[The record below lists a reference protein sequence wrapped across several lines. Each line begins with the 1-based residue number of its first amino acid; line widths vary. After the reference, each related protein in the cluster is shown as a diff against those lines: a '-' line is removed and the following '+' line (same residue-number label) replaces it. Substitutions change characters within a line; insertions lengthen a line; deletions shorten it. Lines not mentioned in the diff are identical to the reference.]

1 MKTSAYEYGPVSR
14 GIYIALIWL
23 TLPVMFLGFKQFI
36 AYAVFLIFLT
46 FALRPLLEVSGLIGV
61 YQSLVASQREKANIR
76 LSTKRFIEIDKRE
89 RILKHK
95 RSRIRDSSLPNNW

>member
-1 MKTSAYEYGPVSR
+1 MKTTAYEYGPVSR

-23 TLPVMFLGFKQFI
+23 TLPVMFLGLKQFI
-36 AYAVFLIFLT
+36 SYTLFLIILT

-61 YQSLVASQREKANIR
+61 YQSLVSARRDRINKR

-95 RSRIRDSSLPNNW
+95 RSRIKDPSLPKNW

>member
-1 MKTSAYEYGPVSR
+1 MKTSAFEYGPVSR

-36 AYAVFLIFLT
+36 AYMLFLIFLT
-46 FALRPLLEVSGLIGV
+46 FALKPILEVTGLMGA
-61 YQSLVASQREKANIR
+61 YQSLVASQREKANRR

-95 RSRIRDSSLPNNW
+95 RSRIKDSSLPNNW

>member
-1 MKTSAYEYGPVSR
+1 MKTPAYEYGPVSR

-23 TLPVMFLGFKQFI
+23 TLPVMFLGLKQFI

-61 YQSLVASQREKANIR
+61 YQSLVSARRDRINKR

-95 RSRIRDSSLPNNW
+95 RSRIKDPSLPRNW

>member
-1 MKTSAYEYGPVSR
+1 MKTSAFEYGPVSK
-14 GIYIALIWL
+14 GVYIALIWL
-23 TLPVMFLGFKQFI
+23 TLPMMFLGFKKFI

-61 YQSLVASQREKANIR
+61 YQSLVSARREKINKR

-89 RILKHK
+89 QILKHK
-95 RSRIRDSSLPNNW
+95 RSRIKDPSLPNNW